1 MIDRT
6 FKNINRLFI
15 LSFKNPDNDVG
26 QDSYD
31 KHYLPLVEIKNF
43 NVLIDNKPFFE
54 QPIKNKQEVYE
65 KLVKMSKNDDYTVRT
80 LLDY

>member
-6 FKNINRLFI
+6 FTNINRLFI
-15 LSFKNPDNDVG
+15 LSFKNSDNDVG

-31 KHYLPLVEIKNF
+31 NHYLPLVEIKNF

-54 QPIKNKQEVYE
+54 QPIKNKQVYE